1 MSSTLLFLKSFA
13 AICETISK
21 SEEDPRILSVF
32 KQLNV
37 VQRHNDMIIATSNK
51 VSHLMKSERIL
62 LTLEMH
68 CWFLYSHV
76 FGELDYKA
84 AVFLWHFCDLLVI
97 FFGELELMV
106 VGAIFWLNLVQ
117 KKAAV
122 RNIIEKLQL
131 RHQRNPFY
139 MYLVFVRNLF
149 NICKKSI

>member
-1 MSSTLLFLKSFA
+1 MISQCPLLFYSWRVLLPFVKHFQSQR
-13 AICETISK
+13 
-21 SEEDPRILSVF
+21 RIQQFSMG
-32 KQLNV
+32 
-37 VQRHNDMIIATSNK
+37 HDMIIATSNK

-68 CWFLYSHV
+68 CWFLYSRV

-117 KKAAV
+117 KEAAV
-122 RNIIEKLQL
+122 RNVMKAAIASSE
-131 RHQRNPFY
+131 
-139 MYLVFVRNLF
+139 
-149 NICKKSI
+149 KSISYLWEI